1 MALYST
7 YLTSQKKTKEL
18 AWLIF
23 GAAILNIIF
32 NWFGITYGLKI
43 NGEIGGVL
51 GAVGATILSRVIYLG
66 GLIIFRRRRQK

>member
-43 NGEIGGVL
+43 NGEILGAL
-51 GAVGATILSRVIYLG
+51 GAVGATILSRVIYLM
-66 GLIIFRRRRQK
+66 GLVIFRKKSKR